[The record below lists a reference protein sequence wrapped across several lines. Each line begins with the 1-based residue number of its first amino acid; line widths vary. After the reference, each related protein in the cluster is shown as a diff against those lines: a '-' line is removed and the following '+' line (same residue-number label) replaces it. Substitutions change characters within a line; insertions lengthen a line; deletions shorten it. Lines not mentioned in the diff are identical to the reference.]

1 VGISLS
7 LTSGMHSL
15 MATFYKPSERRHKI
29 VMLESE
35 FNSDIL
41 ASESWIEV
49 HGRKSQDSLLLAKI
63 SDRDPDV
70 AVNNVA

>member
-1 VGISLS
+1 
-7 LTSGMHSL
+7 MHSL
-15 MATFYKPSERRHKI
+15 MATFYKPNDERHKI

-41 ASESWIEV
+41 ASESWIDV

-63 SDRDPDV
+63 SDRDPKV
-70 AVNNVA
+70 AVDNVV